1 MYVLQ
6 QKSTDMRSSPWRV
19 LNYRKQDQIRIK
31 LSHGQQG
38 GFNGHCHS
46 CKNLQTEMCKNI
58 VVLNVTT
65 NSFMSTAINSI
76 AANI

>member
-46 CKNLQTEMCKNI
+46 CKNLQTEMCNTHRCVKCHNKLI
-58 VVLNVTT
+58 YVD
-65 NSFMSTAINSI
+65 SHK
-76 AANI
+76 